1 MPSTLLS
8 SLLARVSLAPRRRLV
23 AALAVPPALLLA
35 VLVGL
40 LVYGPPQPAGG
51 PPAPGGGDAEAGIA
65 LPPPEGL
72 LVDVTGAVAHPGVY
86 RVAKGERTSAA
97 IAAAG
102 GLTPDADP
110 GRLPNLAARLQDG
123 AQVKVPALT
132 TAAARAGSGS
142 ARVVPVSLN
151 EATAEQLAGIPGFT
165 AELAAEVIE
174 YRTEYGGFASV
185 TELVEVLQM
194 SEANYQL
201 ARRYV
206 TV

>member
-1 MPSTLLS
+1 MPPALLS
-8 SLLARVSLAPRRRLV
+8 SLLARVSLAPRRRLL
-23 AALAVPPALLLA
+23 AALAIPPSLLLA

-40 LVYGPPQPAGG
+40 LVYGPSHPPAG
-51 PPAPGGGDAEAGIA
+51 PPAPGGGDAGAGIA

-86 RVAKGERTSAA
+86 RVTKGERVSAA

-102 GLTPDADP
+102 GLTTDADP
-110 GRLPNLAARLQDG
+110 DRLPNLAARLQDG
-123 AQVKVPALT
+123 AQVRVPALT
-132 TAAARAGSGS
+132 TSTARAQPGTP
-142 ARVVPVSLN
+142 RVEPVSLN
-151 EATAEQLAGIPGFT
+151 NATAEQLASIPGFT

-185 TELVEVLQM
+185 GELVDVLQM
-194 SEANYQL
+194 SEADFQL

-206 TV
+206 TI